1 LPALI
6 ARILRSLPSLLL
18 LAACLPASAVARR
31 PAAPP
36 AATPAGRHA
45 APITVYAAGDIARC
59 ANPDPAWSGAA
70 ATAALIDAGLAF
82 DPGAAVLALGD
93 LTYPV
98 GAPAEFTDCYG
109 PTWGRFKAR
118 TYPTP
123 GNHEYATKGA
133 AGYFGYFGAAAG
145 PGYYSIRLGAWR
157 VFSLNSNL
165 AAPAHAVQLA
175 WLRAELARQPAR
187 CTLAYWHHPLYS
199 SGMKG
204 NDDRMK
210 DAWRVL
216 YEAGADVVLSG
227 HDHLYER
234 FAPQDTDGRR
244 DDRRGLR
251 QFVVG
256 TGGAFPTPFLR
267 TRANSEARDSNHS
280 GVLKL
285 VLRDD
290 GYDWQFLQVAGDSG
304 EDEPDRGSARCH

>member
-1 LPALI
+1 MLAAGLPA
-6 ARILRSLPSLLL
+6 A
-18 LAACLPASAVARR
+18 
-31 PAAPP
+31 
-36 AATPAGRHA
+36 AAT
-45 APITVYAAGDIARC
+45 TVYAAGDIARC

-82 DPGAAVLALGD
+82 DPRAVVLALGD

-109 PTWGRFKAR
+109 PTWGRFKDR

-145 PGYYSIRLGAWR
+145 PGFYSVRLGAWR
-157 VFSLNSNL
+157 LISLNSNL
-165 AAPAHAVQLA
+165 AAPAHAAQLA
-175 WLRAELARQPAR
+175 WLRAELGRHPAR

-210 DAWRVL
+210 DAWQVL
-216 YEAGADVVLSG
+216 YETGADLVLSG

-234 FAPQDTDGRR
+234 FAPQDANGRR

-251 QFVVG
+251 QFVQQSP
-256 TGGAFPTPFLR
+256 TRHHRGAFPTPFLR
-267 TRANSEARDSNHS
+267 TRANSEARDSNHG

-285 VLRDD
+285 VLGDA
-290 GYDWQFLQVAGDSG
+290 GYDWQFLQAAGSSG
-304 EDEPDRGSARCH
+304 AAEPDRGSARCH